1 MLSRSN
7 LRMLLAYRTEK
18 IQISLEGRIRIFKE
32 KIVNSVLKDKTGVKQ
47 VDKADKLIKGNAT
60 RLFKQ
65 LEE

>member
-1 MLSRSN
+1 
-7 LRMLLAYRTEK
+7 MLLAYRTEK

-47 VDKADKLIKGNAT
+47 VDKADKLIKGNDT